1 MGCGRTPESVP
12 AENNAAL
19 AASAQPETPSPQQSI
34 SQSIPGTEARNSADP
49 NSAAE
54 ASAVLASYAGLV
66 EEKRWADAR
75 RLWTEGSD
83 TSAIEAQLR
92 QFERLKLDVGEPGPA
107 EGAAGSIYI
116 EIPLRLTGV
125 AKSGEPLSLAGT
137 ATLRRVNDVPGS
149 SEVQRRWHI
158 YGLDLQ
164 PRP

>member
-1 MGCGRTPESVP
+1 M
-12 AENNAAL
+12 
-19 AASAQPETPSPQQSI
+19 
-34 SQSIPGTEARNSADP
+34 
-49 NSAAE
+49 
-54 ASAVLASYAGLV
+54 LASYAGLV

-83 TSAIEAQLR
+83 TAAIEARLR
-92 QFERLKLDVGEPGPA
+92 QFERLKVDVDDAGPI

-116 EIPLRLTGV
+116 EIPLRLTGTT
-125 AKSGEPLSLAGT
+125 KSGEPQSLAGT

-158 YGLDLQ
+158 YRLDLQ